1 MADQVGILAEGF
13 ARGEPNPIDTA
24 QALLCDIANDDA
36 ELRCFITVDPEGALR
51 AAAASRD
58 RYAAGRALGPL
69 DGIPVAVKDNI
80 DMAGLPC
87 TAGTAAFRHRIPDQ
101 DAPVVERLKRAGAV
115 ILGKLNMDEAA
126 FGGTTDN
133 PVFGRCMNPRR
144 PGHTPGG
151 SSGGSGAAVAAG
163 FCTAALGTDTM
174 GSVRLPAAY
183 CGLWGLKPTNG
194 EIQTNGVVPLSVTL
208 DTVGPLARTAADLG
222 LLAEALLE
230 PAPRSQVAIDAPPS
244 LVALR
249 VARPQQVAAVALAP
263 EVAAAYEVFL
273 ERLAATGAEIVPIDL
288 SGWEPSTA
296 RRAGL
301 LVAEAEGLVYWRAA
315 LGAELPGLSLGLA
328 DMLRFA
334 ERAGAARLTVAYA
347 TIERVRLACLA
358 AFRKVDVLALP
369 TAAETSFPHGAPAP
383 TGQADLTAL
392 ANFARVPALA
402 LPFGGGG
409 LPASMQLLAPPGADR
424 WLLALGRAV
433 EAALC

>member
-1 MADQVGILAEGF
+1 MADSVGILSEGF
-13 ARGEPNPIDTA
+13 ASGEPNPIDTA
-24 QALLCDIANDDA
+24 EALLSSIAKDDP
-36 ELRCFITVDPEGALR
+36 ELRCFITVDREGALR
-51 AAAASRD
+51 AAAGSRD
-58 RYAAGRALGPL
+58 RHAARRALGPL

-87 TAGTAAFRHRIPDQ
+87 TAGTAAFRHRIPDR
-101 DAPVVERLKRAGAV
+101 DASVVERLKRAGAV
-115 ILGKLNMDEAA
+115 ILGKLNMHEAA

-133 PVFGRCMNPRR
+133 PVFGRCMNPLL
-144 PGHTPGG
+144 PGYTPGG

-183 CGLWGLKPTNG
+183 CGIWGFKPTNG
-194 EIQTNGVVPLSVTL
+194 EIQANGVVPLSVTL

-222 LLAEALLE
+222 ILAEALLE
-230 PAPRSQVAIDAPPS
+230 PAPRSHVAIDVPPS
-244 LVALR
+244 LAALR

-263 EVAAAYEVFL
+263 AVAAAYEAFL
-273 ERLAATGAEIVPIDL
+273 ERLAAIGAEIVPINL

-301 LVAEAEGLVYWRAA
+301 LVSEAEGLVYWRAA

-328 DMLRFA
+328 DMLRYP
-334 ERAGAARLTVAYA
+334 ERAGVARLAAAYK
-347 TIERVRLACLA
+347 TIERVRLSCLA
-358 AFRKVDVLALP
+358 AFREVDVVALP
-369 TAAETSFPHGAPAP
+369 TAAETSFPHETPAP

-392 ANFARVPALA
+392 ANLARVPALA

-409 LPASMQLLAPPGADR
+409 LPASMQLLAPPGEDR
-424 WLLALGRAV
+424 RLLALGRAV
-433 EAALC
+433 EAALR

>member
-58 RYAAGRALGPL
+58 RHAAGRALGPL

-115 ILGKLNMDEAA
+115 ILGKLNMHEAA

-230 PAPRSQVAIDAPPS
+230 PAPRSQVAIDAPPA

-263 EVAAAYEVFL
+263 EVAAAY
-273 ERLAATGAEIVPIDL
+273 
-288 SGWEPSTA
+288 
-296 RRAGL
+296 
-301 LVAEAEGLVYWRAA
+301 
-315 LGAELPGLSLGLA
+315 
-328 DMLRFA
+328 
-334 ERAGAARLTVAYA
+334 
-347 TIERVRLACLA
+347 
-358 AFRKVDVLALP
+358 
-369 TAAETSFPHGAPAP
+369 
-383 TGQADLTAL
+383 
-392 ANFARVPALA
+392 
-402 LPFGGGG
+402 
-409 LPASMQLLAPPGADR
+409 
-424 WLLALGRAV
+424 
-433 EAALC
+433 

>member
-1 MADQVGILAEGF
+1 MADSVGILSAGF

-24 QALLCDIANDDA
+24 EALLSDIANDDP
-36 ELRCFITVDPEGALR
+36 ELRCFITVDREGALR

-58 RYAAGRALGPL
+58 RHAAHRALGPL
-69 DGIPVAVKDNI
+69 DGVPIAVKDNI

-87 TAGTAAFRHRIPDQ
+87 TAGTAAFRHRIPDR

-115 ILGKLNMDEAA
+115 ILGKLNMHEGA

-133 PVFGRCMNPRR
+133 PVFGRCMNPLL

-183 CGLWGLKPTNG
+183 CGIWGFKPTNG
-194 EIQTNGVVPLSVTL
+194 EIQTKGVVPLSMTL

-222 LLAEALLE
+222 VLAEALFE
-230 PAPRSQVAIDAPPS
+230 PAPRSYVAIDAPPS
-244 LVALR
+244 LAALR
-249 VARPQQVAAVALAP
+249 VGRPQQVAAVALAP
-263 EVAAAYEVFL
+263 AVGAAYEAFL
-273 ERLAATGAEIVPIDL
+273 ERLASIGAEIVPIDL
-288 SGWEPSTA
+288 TGWEPSKT

-301 LVAEAEGLVYWRAA
+301 LVCEAEGLVYWTAN
-315 LGAELPGLSLGLA
+315 LGAEMPGLSPGLA
-328 DMLRFA
+328 DMLRYA
-334 ERAGAARLTVAYA
+334 ERAGAARLAAAYQ
-347 TIERVRLACLA
+347 TIEGVRLACLA

-369 TAAETSFPHGAPAP
+369 TAAEMSFPHAAPAP

-402 LPFGGGG
+402 LPFGSG
-409 LPASMQLLAPPGADR
+409 LPASMQLLAPPGEDR
-424 WLLALGRAV
+424 RLLALGRAM